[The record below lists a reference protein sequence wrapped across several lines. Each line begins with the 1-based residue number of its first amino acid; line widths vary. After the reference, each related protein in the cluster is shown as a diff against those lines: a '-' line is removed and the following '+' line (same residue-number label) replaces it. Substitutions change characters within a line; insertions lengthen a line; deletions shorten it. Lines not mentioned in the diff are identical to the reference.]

1 LLLLLLW
8 IAIACLVLLLT
19 GPRRHLLSLPVRGMD
34 EVRRLEV
41 LALAAAIGLSLVMAL
56 VTVLVV
62 QTVLL

>member
-1 LLLLLLW
+1 
-8 IAIACLVLLLT
+8 
-19 GPRRHLLSLPVRGMD
+19 LLSSPVRGLV
-34 EVRRLEV
+34 EVRRPEV

>member
-1 LLLLLLW
+1 M
-8 IAIACLVLLLT
+8 V
-19 GPRRHLLSLPVRGMD
+19 

-62 QTVLL
+62 QTILL